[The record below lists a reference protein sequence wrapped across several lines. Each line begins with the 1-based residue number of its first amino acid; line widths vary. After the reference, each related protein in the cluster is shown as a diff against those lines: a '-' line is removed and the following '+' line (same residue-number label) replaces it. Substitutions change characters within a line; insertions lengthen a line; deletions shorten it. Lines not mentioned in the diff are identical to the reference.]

1 MVGNSNNCFYEFIR
15 INMISNNQ
23 ELIEYIRGMKVSQL
37 ADLVKQIE
45 ETFGVSAAMTLGGN
59 AGAAAGAAEPVQ
71 AEEKS
76 EYKVTLQSAGTAEK
90 VALIKALRKAVPALS
105 LMDAKK
111 LVEEAPAVVVEAA
124 PKDDAKKIKAELEA
138 AGAKVELA

>member
-1 MVGNSNNCFYEFIR
+1 
-15 INMISNNQ
+15 MISNNH
-23 ELIEYIRGMKVSQL
+23 ELIEYVRGMKVSQL

-45 ETFGVSAAMTLGGN
+45 EAFGVSAAMAVGN
-59 AGAAAGAAEPVQ
+59 AGATAGAAEPVQ

-138 AGAKVELA
+138 AGAKVELI

>member
-1 MVGNSNNCFYEFIR
+1 MMSNN
-15 INMISNNQ
+15 S
-23 ELIEYIRGMKVSQL
+23 ELIEYIRSMKVSQL
-37 ADLVKQIE
+37 AELIKEIE
-45 ETFGVSAAMTLGGN
+45 DTFGVSAAMAVGSS
-59 AGAAAGAAEPVQ
+59 AGANTAEAAPAQ

-76 EYKVTLQSAGTAEK
+76 EYKVTLQGIGTAEK

-111 LVEEAPAVVVEAA
+111 LVEEAPSVVVEAA

-138 AGAKVELA
+138 AGAKVELT